1 MLVSSSAWLWIEY
14 IHVSISRNCLV
25 METFMIRSSWLYLPV
40 LQRKSL
46 RRLLLSGAEMKDP
59 SSKFAFHEYHLYIFD
74 PSSFPIS
81 TLLDLKNK
89 IKLRCTVV
97 GRLTDFYVT
106 TSQCFD
112 TANQK
117 SFIDIKIYHKSD
129 MIADN
134 PSKES
139 FTKAIGLLSLLKF
152 WK

>member
-1 MLVSSSAWLWIEY
+1 M
-14 IHVSISRNCLV
+14 SISRNCLV

-106 TSQCFD
+106 TSVL
-112 TANQK
+112 TPRIRRVLLISK
-117 SFIDIKIYHKSD
+117 FIISD

-139 FTKAIGLLSLLKF
+139 FTKAIGLLSHLKF
-152 WK
+152 